1 MSNEGSNE
9 LIFGADTGAFDKG
22 SEFEHDSHDGIA
34 DADHFSLCNVHS
46 ADDEDILNRI
56 EDPPCSVQPVD
67 IELDSIDNSN
77 DNELESERE
86 TNPEKKVY
94 CSSLYVQKIVSLDL
108 EHDSQYCGIV
118 KLSCQL
124 F

>member
-9 LIFGADTGAFDKG
+9 LIFGADTGAFDEG
-22 SEFEHDSHDGIA
+22 AESEHDSHDGIA

-77 DNELESERE
+77 DNELESE
-86 TNPEKKVY
+86 EKPIPRGKSIAHHY
-94 CSSLYVQKIVSLDL
+94 MYRKLCHLIWSTIVN
-108 EHDSQYCGIV
+108 IV
-118 KLSCQL
+118 G
-124 F
+124 